1 MSEEKIK
8 VSEFAKEFA
17 KEFPAVPQKDM
28 LRVMRELGT
37 SAKTIRFSE
46 H

>member
-28 LRVMRELGT
+28 LRVMRAVAG
-37 SAKTIRFSE
+37 AAAR
-46 H
+46 